1 MWCPRVDTSLGVLDK
16 TTAVFH
22 RKHTRHRGNST
33 RKLVDQFAYKRLL
46 AASFATNGF
55 ALTVA
60 ATDVLDMTPVAAALP
75 PLR

>member
-1 MWCPRVDTSLGVLDK
+1 VLNQ

-33 RKLVDQFAYKRLL
+33 RKLVDQFAFKTLL
-46 AASFATNGF
+46 AASFATNGI